1 MRVIQIPVL
10 SDNYQYLVACERT
23 YQTAV
28 VDAPDAPAAVSRAKK
43 EGLTLAAIWNTHHH
57 CDHIGGND
65 ELFARF
71 KLPVSCGAYDLENGR
86 VPHAARALR
95 EGDAVSVGDVSFAVL
110 DVPGHTLGH
119 IAFYGHGALICGDTL
134 FGGGCGRLFEGTPEM
149 MRNSLVK
156 LKSLPDETRV
166 YCMHE
171 YTLRNLEFALT
182 LEPDNSELRQRIEDA
197 RHQRVKNESTIPSTI
212 GLEKATNPFLR
223 WDSAEIRESLRKRGF
238 TDLSGPAAVFAVVRR
253 LKDEF

>member
-1 MRVIQIPVL
+1 VIQIPVL
-10 SDNYQYLVACERT
+10 SDNYQYLVACETTR
-23 YQTAV
+23 QAAV
-28 VDAPDAPAAVSRAKK
+28 IDAPDAPAAVSRAKK

-57 CDHIGGND
+57 WDHVGGND

-71 KLPVSCGAYDLENGR
+71 KLPVSCSTYDLVNGR
-86 VPHAARALR
+86 VPHAAHALR
-95 EGDAVSVGDVSFAVL
+95 EGDTVSLGEVSFAVL

-149 MRNSLVK
+149 MWNSLAK
-156 LKSLPDETRV
+156 LKALPDETLV

-171 YTLRNLEFALT
+171 YTLKNLEFAST
-182 LEPDNSELRQRIEDA
+182 LEPDNPALRQRIEDV
-197 RHQRVKNESTIPSTI
+197 RHKRVKNLPTVPSTI
-212 GLEKATNPFLR
+212 GMEKATNPFLR
-223 WDSAEIRESLRKRGF
+223 WDSAAIRENLRRRGCS
-238 TDLSGPAAVFAVVRR
+238 DLNGPVGVFAAMRR